1 METKSG
7 TIQIN
12 TISMQIEFEAA
23 FYNSPIPS
31 QPMIETCP
39 ERPFNGLYNYEV
51 VEVFFLNDNNQVS
64 SKGRF
69 HLILLNIDTQPRIV
83 AYSIMN

>member
-1 METKSG
+1 MEAKSG
-7 TIQIN
+7 ITIQFN
-12 TISMQIEFEAA
+12 KISMQIEFEAA

-51 VEVFFLNDNNQVS
+51 VEVFFLNDNDQVRL
-64 SKGRF
+64 KWRF
-69 HLILLNIDTQPRIV
+69 FLNLNIPSYLSWSD
-83 AYSIMN
+83 